1 MQKWNGVMQLENLFA
16 NLLQEPLESINDDT
30 SPRNTKS
37 WDSLKHLELVM
48 AVEGAYSVQFTMA
61 EIVGLNSVG
70 RVRELLRMKG
80 VAA

>member
-1 MQKWNGVMQLENLFA
+1 MQLENLFA

>member
-1 MQKWNGVMQLENLFA
+1 MENVMQLESLFA
-16 NLLQEPLESINDDT
+16 SLLQEPLDTISDDT
-30 SPRNTKS
+30 GPRNTKA

-48 AVEGAYSVQFTMA
+48 AVEGAYSVQFSMA

-70 RVRELLRMKG
+70 RVRELLKIKG

>member
-1 MQKWNGVMQLENLFA
+1 MKLENLFA